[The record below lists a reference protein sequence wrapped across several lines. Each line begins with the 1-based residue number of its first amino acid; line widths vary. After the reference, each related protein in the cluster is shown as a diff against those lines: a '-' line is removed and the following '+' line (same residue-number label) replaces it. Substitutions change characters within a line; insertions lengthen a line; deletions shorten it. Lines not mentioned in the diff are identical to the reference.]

1 MSPSDRLVCE
11 LAVRGVPWLYYRL
24 LAMVRNSKQIGRR
37 ILKVRQKRMVSK
49 EKTST
54 RISVAVIRGSKVLLL
69 EDLDAGTCV

>member
-1 MSPSDRLVCE
+1 MSRSDRLVCE

-24 LAMVRNSKQIGRR
+24 LAMVRSSKQIGSR

-54 RISVAVIRGSKVLLL
+54 RMSVAVIRGSKVLLL
-69 EDLDAGTCV
+69 KGLNAGTCV